1 MASRQLSS
9 SSSQSQSN
17 FISPVLP
24 IAIFLDGS
32 LIPSLPPPGGKL
44 EHLDLMGRPK
54 MPPPLKSI
62 IVQPNSELSSKP
74 TAGSGHKMMSKQ
86 LDAQRLVPGPE
97 TRRAG
102 SLGNRAGIG
111 SAQMT
116 SLPTTG
122 CVNHDLF
129 RPNMGLRRIASFEY
143 PKNSGTRAKHGRTA
157 SDPTV
162 EKVRRASKMKIED
175 LRKPERSS
183 SLVGTADGLKLGRP
197 GDTKVVKFLT
207 TIQALIPAN
216 RMPKPVP
223 PPPITCV
230 LTPMCFLTPMAI
242 ILETLVWEREML
254 KGNKAKTT
262 LPMLRD
268 GSQLQV
274 SRKDGPGE
282 VDWKIAQSYILAFGA
297 LLDSILPFLQD
308 PLSSSDKR
316 KVEELVKSA
325 RQYVAKMKK
334 VFGEVAGMYVD
345 SYGFVRGWWDESW
358 IKSAAG
364 EVGRW
369 GDLFDV

>member
-1 MASRQLSS
+1 MASRKLSS

-24 IAIFLDGS
+24 IAIFLDDS

-74 TAGSGHKMMSKQ
+74 TARSGHKMTSKQ
-86 LDAQRLVPGPE
+86 LDPQRLVPGPE

-122 CVNHDLF
+122 
-129 RPNMGLRRIASFEY
+129 RIASFEY

-162 EKVRRASKMKIED
+162 EKVRRAAKVKIED
-175 LRKPERSS
+175 LRKPERST

-334 VFGEVAGMYVD
+334 VFGEVARMYVD

>member
-1 MASRQLSS
+1 MANRKLSS

-24 IAIFLDGS
+24 IAIFLDDS

-74 TAGSGHKMMSKQ
+74 TAGSGHKMTSKQ

-111 SAQMT
+111 SARMT

-143 PKNSGTRAKHGRTA
+143 PKNSGTRAKHGRTV

-162 EKVRRASKMKIED
+162 EKVRRAAKMKIED
-175 LRKPERSS
+175 LRKPERPT

-197 GDTKVVKFLT
+197 GDTKVIKFLT

-274 SRKDGPGE
+274 SREDGPGE
-282 VDWKIAQSYILAFGA
+282 VDWKIAQSYILVFGA
-297 LLDSILPFLQD
+297 LLDFILPFLQD

-316 KVEELVKSA
+316 KVEGLVKSA